1 VHFEKEAIHK
11 KKILECD
18 KENERLAFDLFG
30 KELVVRKLMK
40 NDEVDP
46 REISDVRSEIN
57 TLRSHIDKN
66 TQQKRNLQRKL
77 DSLGKIRD
85 EMLYNF
91 RNEMEDSDHVDAM
104 YNHHLLNLKNIE
116 FARKEKQAEYHIKHR
131 DMYIENLKAQLA
143 MRDQIIREK
152 LGASITNFL
161 KQDMLTMQDLDG
173 MSQEV
178 LLPSLQMTSN
188 KFDYNTDN
196 EDYYKNREE
205 SDSFVD
211 SNTNVRRRQRK
222 YAGSSKIPYPL
233 PNVRNETSL
242 YQDQSKRNI
251 KYIKNTKSKH
261 SVSKRAGSISNSFD
275 NQIRINKPFKQPISS
290 LKKIADDNK
299 NGFNY
304 KPPLH
309 GNNRGFA
316 AQMLKNRNKYFSKNT
331 RNNISVNRS
340 ALKDAD
346 KSPKNGATSSTA
358 EVRSSHK

>member
-1 VHFEKEAIHK
+1 
-11 KKILECD
+11 
-18 KENERLAFDLFG
+18 
-30 KELVVRKLMK
+30 MK
-40 NDEVDP
+40 NDEVDS
-46 REISDVRSEIN
+46 REISNVRSEIN

-77 DSLGKIRD
+77 DSLEKIRD

-178 LLPSLQMTSN
+178 LLPSLKMTSK
-188 KFDYNTDN
+188 KFNYNTDN
-196 EDYYKNREE
+196 EDYYKNKED

-211 SNTNVRRRQRK
+211 SIPNIKRRQRK
-222 YAGSSKIPYPL
+222 YAGSTKIPYPL
-233 PNVRNETSL
+233 PNVKNDTNL

-251 KYIKNTKSKH
+251 NYIKNTKSKN

-275 NQIRINKPFKQPISS
+275 NHIRIKKPSKQPISNM
-290 LKKIADDNK
+290 KKRTDVNINSF
-299 NGFNY
+299 GY

-340 ALKDAD
+340 ALKDVD
-346 KSPKNGATSSTA
+346 KSPKNGPSSSTA
-358 EVRSSHK
+358 EVRISHK